1 MSTDLSTRISR
12 RLAPLFSREPF
23 HALQQEMDDLINRY
37 ASGRSTDWAGGVSV
51 PSIDLTE
58 TDKTV
63 EVRVDLPG
71 VKPEEI
77 DIEVSGD
84 TLRVT
89 GERKEEQEEKGKTYH
104 RIERYSGSFAR
115 AITLPCAVKDD
126 KVHAECRDG
135 VLTISLPKAEEVKT
149 HKIKVKTNGK

>member
-1 MSTDLSTRISR
+1 MSTDLSTRLSR

-23 HALQQEMDDLINRY
+23 HALQQEMDDLINRF
-37 ASGRSTDWAGGVSV
+37 STGWKGDWAGAVSV

-63 EVRVDLPG
+63 EIRMDLPG

-77 DIEVSGD
+77 DIEVSGN

-89 GERKEEQEEKGKTYH
+89 GERKEEKEEKGKTYH
-104 RIERYSGSFAR
+104 RVERYSGSFAR
-115 AITLPCAVKDD
+115 AITLPCAVKDE
-126 KVHAECRDG
+126 KVQAECKDG
-135 VLTISLPKAEEVKT
+135 VLTVTLPKTEEAKT
-149 HKIKVKTNGK
+149 HKIKIKTDGK